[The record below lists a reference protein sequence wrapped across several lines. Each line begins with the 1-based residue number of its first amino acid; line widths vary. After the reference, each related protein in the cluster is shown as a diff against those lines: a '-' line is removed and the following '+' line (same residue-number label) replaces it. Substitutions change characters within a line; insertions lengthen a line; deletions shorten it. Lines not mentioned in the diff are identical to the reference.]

1 MLKLTKNNVI
11 KITTIFIFVII
22 GFIFI
27 HSELGQFSFDEDNH
41 DAHDYCQLV
50 DGATLQLTKTS
61 RDLLKLKIDKTISL
75 NCMAIITEPLSYGNK
90 IDFKQFDTPRKS
102 SELYIYNSTFLI

>member
-1 MLKLTKNNVI
+1 MLKFTKNNVI

-27 HSELGQFSFDEDNH
+27 HSELDQFSYDVDHNE
-41 DAHDYCQLV
+41 HDYCDLV

-61 RDLLKLKIDKTISL
+61 NSLLKLKIDKVTSL
-75 NCMAIITEPLSYGNK
+75 NSTDVITKLLSFSFNK
-90 IDFKQFDTPRKS
+90 EIDSYCLAKKPSK
-102 SELYIYNSTFLI
+102 LYLYNSTFLI